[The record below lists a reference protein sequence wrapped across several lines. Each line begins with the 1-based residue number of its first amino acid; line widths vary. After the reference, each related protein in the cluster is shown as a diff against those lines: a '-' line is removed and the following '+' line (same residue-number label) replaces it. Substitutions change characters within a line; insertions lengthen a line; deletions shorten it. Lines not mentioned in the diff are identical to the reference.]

1 MKRVTVAQ
9 EQTPSTNAIRRL
21 PTDDL
26 DLDPQ
31 NPRLVGHTEQSQEA
45 LIKIL
50 WEDGALDEI
59 ALSIKE
65 NGFFDE
71 EPLLT
76 VSENGRWVVV
86 EGNRRLATV
95 KILRS
100 DSLRSML
107 RASDLPTLP
116 PSVRERLGT
125 LPTLVYPNR
134 KSLWSYIGFR
144 HVNGPMTWDSFAKAK
159 YIADVHNKFGIDLA
173 QIALSI
179 GDKNQTVERLYRGLM
194 VLNQATNQAGYTLSS
209 RHKRHFS
216 FSHLYTGL
224 DYTGFQ
230 DHLGLPKSGG
240 YQPNPVP
247 QNRLANLK
255 ELMIWLFGS
264 RDENREPVVRSQN
277 PDLKK
282 LDDVLKDARALAAL
296 RAGLG
301 LEVSHQLSLG
311 DEARFRE
318 LLTKSKY
325 ELQQTKGLVVN
336 GYDGERDL
344 LEVGRDIVELAE
356 SLLEEMEKK
365 ARSLTRTRRK

>member
-1 MKRVTVAQ
+1 
-9 EQTPSTNAIRRL
+9 
-21 PTDDL
+21 
-26 DLDPQ
+26 
-31 NPRLVGHTEQSQEA
+31 
-45 LIKIL
+45 
-50 WEDGALDEI
+50 
-59 ALSIKE
+59 
-65 NGFFDE
+65 
-71 EPLLT
+71 
-76 VSENGRWVVV
+76 
-86 EGNRRLATV
+86 
-95 KILRS
+95 
-100 DSLRSML
+100 
-107 RASDLPTLP
+107 
-116 PSVRERLGT
+116 
-125 LPTLVYPNR
+125 
-134 KSLWSYIGFR
+134 
-144 HVNGPMTWDSFAKAK
+144 MTWDSFAKAK